1 MVIAVTGASGQLG
14 HLIIDKL
21 IERGAAPADIVG
33 IARTVEK
40 AADLAARGIEIR
52 QADYSDAATL
62 PAALAGVDRLVL
74 VSGSE
79 IGQRAAQHHNIIEA
93 AKAAGVGFIAYT
105 SLLNADKSTLGLA
118 EEHRATEAEL
128 ATAGIPFAVLR
139 NGWYT
144 ENYTA
149 GLEPAL
155 ASGALYGAAGEGRIA
170 TATRADYA
178 EAAAAIALSAEAES
192 GSILELGG
200 DEPHTL
206 AELARVVSEVSGT
219 AVAYENL
226 TPRACATHKW
236 PPGCPRAGRSSP
248 RPPIVASPGETS
260 TPTRAHSRPSSAA
273 RRRPSLTPSA
283 RHSASST
290 RAPRSPR
297 PHKGWGLLACA
308 GLARPKNS

>member
-14 HLIIDKL
+14 HLIIEKL
-21 IERGAAPADIVG
+21 IDRGVEASDIVG

-40 AADLAARGIEIR
+40 AADLAARGVEIR
-52 QADYSDAATL
+52 QADYSDAGSL

-93 AKAAGVGFIAYT
+93 AKAAGVEFIAYT
-105 SLLNADKSTLGLA
+105 SLLNADSSTLGLA

-128 ATAGIPFAVLR
+128 AAAGVPFAVLR

-155 ASGALYGAAGEGRIA
+155 ASGSLFGAAGDGRIA

-178 EAAAAIALSAEAES
+178 EAAAAVVLSASAES

-219 AVAYENL
+219 SVAYENL
-226 TPRACATHKW
+226 TPEGLRDAQMAAGVPEGWAEFAAATDRGIAGGDLDTDSRALSTII
-236 PPGCPRAGRSSP
+236 GRP
-248 RPPIVASPGETS
+248 TTS
-260 TPTRAHSRPSSAA
+260 LADAVSAA
-273 RRRPSLTPSA
+273 LG
-283 RHSASST
+283 
-290 RAPRSPR
+290 
-297 PHKGWGLLACA
+297 K
-308 GLARPKNS
+308 